1 MLPEL
6 TGHKDGAQVSA
17 DGRRLAPMIHD
28 VRVRE
33 QPNVPT
39 RNGVTA
45 EAWRSDWGLG
55 GALQQILVVH
65 LRPAAISAWHRHAR
79 QTDHIYCIQGAL
91 RLVMYDARPDSP
103 SHGVVDVRLLHPARP
118 QLIVVPRACGTACRI
133 WIRPATPASSTAS
146 TAPTSTT
153 TRTNSGSRPIPTKF
167 PTASEGT
174 SGAVTMPPVRDGARG
189 RPDRRSVPGHRG
201 CAGNPSGRGRE

>member
-1 MLPEL
+1 MPPEL
-6 TGHKDGAQVSA
+6 TGHKDSAHVSA
-17 DGRRLAPMIHD
+17 DGQRLAPVIHD

-33 QPNVPT
+33 QPNIPT

-79 QTDHIYCIQGAL
+79 QTDHIYCIDGAL

-118 QLIVVPRACGTACRI
+118 QLIVVPPGLWHGLQNLDPARDACFLNGFDRAYQHDDPDEFRL
-133 WIRPATPASSTAS
+133 PAD
-146 TAPTSTT
+146 
-153 TRTNSGSRPIPTKF
+153 TRQIPYRF
-167 PTASEGT
+167 
-174 SGAVTMPPVRDGARG
+174 
-189 RPDRRSVPGHRG
+189 
-201 CAGNPSGRGRE
+201 